1 MTRKTNLTGGR
12 AQTNPF
18 EEVRCSPSLVHGL
31 QQEATYLSSANI
43 LFSFTVFLGNS
54 LILVALRN
62 ESSLHPPSK
71 LLYRCLGT
79 TDLLVGLV
87 TQPLHAI
94 YWMSI
99 VYEHWSLCQYVFDA
113 VHITSY
119 ALCGVSL
126 LTLTAMSVDRLVALF
141 LGLRYRQVVTL
152 KRTYI
157 IVAIF
162 WVLSGVGS
170 LLYCLDRRITSWYS
184 HIGVPSCLVV
194 SIASYT
200 NIFRAL
206 RYHNVKVQ
214 DHIQQQ
220 LNHPNTL
227 NITRYKKAVNSSL
240 LIYLALL
247 VFYLPYGTVEIV
259 IR

>member
-1 MTRKTNLTGGR
+1 MW
-12 AQTNPF
+12 
-18 EEVRCSPSLVHGL
+18 
-31 QQEATYLSSANI
+31 
-43 LFSFTVFLGNS
+43 TVFINVDGHE
-54 LILVALRN
+54 R
-62 ESSLHPPSK
+62 
-71 LLYRCLGT
+71 G
-79 TDLLVGLV
+79 
-87 TQPLHAI
+87 Q
-94 YWMSI
+94 
-99 VYEHWSLCQYVFDA
+99 
-113 VHITSY
+113 TS
-119 ALCGVSL
+119 CPV
-126 LTLTAMSVDRLVALF
+126 F

-170 LLYCLDRRITSWYS
+170 LLYCFDRRITSWYS
-184 HIGVPSCLVV
+184 RIGVPSCLVV
-194 SIASYT
+194 SVASYT

-206 RYHNVKVQ
+206 RYHNAQVQ

-227 NITRYKKAVNSSL
+227 NIARYKKAVNSSL

-259 IR
+259 IRYNETYSSHLMVIRGVVSTLVYFNSTLNPFLYGWKIKEVRLAVKQTIRQALRCP